1 MTTDLNL
8 KANSENLLKKL
19 ALLSEPELSALI
31 RHHNRKYFLDNAPE
45 ITDEAF
51 DKLVEALRFINEHA
65 EVLSEI
71 GQKTVPVALGDEV
84 THEEAMLSLEKCY
97 DDVTFTKWS
106 SKISGG
112 FLAMP
117 KIDGVA
123 CSIQFS
129 KEGKLIIAATRGDGK
144 VGENITKNACLIHDL
159 PKAVPI
165 ENLGFTINQPFN
177 VRGEVYLPLSTF
189 QDRFKEEFS
198 SPRNLAAG
206 FLKLK
211 NADEKKCQL
220 LRFFPYDVR
229 GLPFSTEE
237 EKFNAL
243 KGLGFSMM
251 PWSLVETEEQAQ
263 ALYLKFLDDRGGYD
277 FELDGV
283 VFRANLIATQR
294 RLGETAHHP
303 RYAIAYKFHGDTAPT
318 KLIGVEWSVARSGI
332 ITPVALVEP
341 VFVSGASIRR
351 ASLHNLGIFN
361 SLDLHEESLVE
372 ITRRGGVI
380 PHLERVLSRKGN
392 KLMPPDHCPSCG
404 GPVFIEGDFL
414 HCQNP
419 VACENVTVGKLTH
432 FCHVLGIEGL
442 GEKIIRKLYDNGL
455 VKNFGDLFRLS
466 TEKLLSLERMGDT
479 LAQKLIDEI
488 NSKRTIH
495 LATFIRALGIPE
507 IGSNISELLANNWPS
522 LEQIRR
528 LGKDDLLA
536 IHGIGESIAESLVTG
551 MHEHRLEI
559 DDLLS
564 LITLETV
571 SEISPNADTSHP
583 FYGKSILFTGK
594 MAHLERKAAQE
605 AVKKVG
611 GKTPDAMSKHIDFL
625 VIGDEGSP
633 LLGDGKK
640 STKHKQAEKFITE
653 GGALKIISESEFL
666 RML

>member
-1 MTTDLNL
+1 MTTNPTI
-8 KANSENLLKKL
+8 KANSENLLKRL
-19 ALLSEPELSALI
+19 AALSEPELSALI
-31 RHHNRKYFLDNAPE
+31 RYHNRRYFLDNAPE

-65 EVLSEI
+65 DALAEI
-71 GQKTVPVALGDEV
+71 GQKAAAEV
-84 THEEAMLSLEKCY
+84 FGNEVNHEEAMLSLEKCY
-97 DDVTFTKWS
+97 DDATFTKWA
-106 SKISGG
+106 SKINGG
-112 FLAMP
+112 LLAMP

-129 KEGKLIIAATRGDGK
+129 SEGKLIQAATRGDGK
-144 VGENITKNACLIHDL
+144 VGENISKNASLIHDL
-159 PKAVPI
+159 PKVVPI
-165 ENLGFTINQPFN
+165 KNLSFMVNEPFN
-177 VRGEVYLPLSTF
+177 IRGEVYLPLSTF
-189 QDRFKEEFS
+189 QERFREEFS

-220 LRFFPYDVR
+220 LRFFPYDIR
-229 GLPFSTEE
+229 GLPFATEK
-237 EKFNAL
+237 EKFLAL
-243 KGLGFSMM
+243 RHLGFSMM
-251 PWSLVETEEQAQ
+251 PWSLVHTEQEAQ
-263 ALYLKFLDDRGGYD
+263 SLYLKFLQARSGYD

-318 KLIGVEWSVARSGI
+318 KLIGIEWSVARSGI

-372 ITRRGGVI
+372 INRRGGVI
-380 PHLERVLSRKGN
+380 PHLERVLSSKGK
-392 KLMPPDHCPSCG
+392 KLIPPEHCPSCG
-404 GPVFIEGDFL
+404 GPVIVDGDFL
-414 HCQNP
+414 RCQNP
-419 VACENVTVGKLTH
+419 VACENVTVGKLVH

-442 GEKIIRKLYDNGL
+442 GEKIIRKLYDHGL
-455 VKNFGDLFRLS
+455 LKNFGDIFRLTS
-466 TEKLLSLERMGDT
+466 EKLRTLERMGDI

-488 NSKRTIH
+488 KSKRTIP

-507 IGSNISELLANNWPS
+507 IGNNISELLANNWPS
-522 LEQIRR
+522 LEQVRK
-528 LGKDDLLA
+528 LSKDDLLA
-536 IHGIGESIAESLVTG
+536 VHGIGESIAESLVHG
-551 MHEHRLEI
+551 MQEHRLEM

-564 LITLETV
+564 LITIEAKP
-571 SEISPNADTSHP
+571 EIAPNADTSHP
-583 FYGKSILFTGK
+583 FYGKSVLFTGK
-594 MAHLERKAAQE
+594 MAHLERKAAQD

-640 STKHKQAEKFITE
+640 STKHKQAEKIIGE